1 MGFYNIINKT
11 SQIFFY
17 FFYSFG
23 WVGPEVTSKGKPILD
38 IVSHNFLDTRY
49 GCDNFDHFNYGI
61 LCYVYSLSKKLG
73 EMRKDNMSKE
83 TVKEL
88 VDTLTTK
95 DGVTAVKIAMQLNED
110 RNPTIDGLIN
120 LVALLDKNLK
130 LLATKVLELEKK
142 LENKNATSV

>member
-1 MGFYNIINKT
+1 
-11 SQIFFY
+11 
-17 FFYSFG
+17 
-23 WVGPEVTSKGKPILD
+23 
-38 IVSHNFLDTRY
+38 
-49 GCDNFDHFNYGI
+49 
-61 LCYVYSLSKKLG
+61 
-73 EMRKDNMSKE
+73 MRKDNMSKE

>member
-1 MGFYNIINKT
+1 
-11 SQIFFY
+11 
-17 FFYSFG
+17 
-23 WVGPEVTSKGKPILD
+23 
-38 IVSHNFLDTRY
+38 
-49 GCDNFDHFNYGI
+49 
-61 LCYVYSLSKKLG
+61 
-73 EMRKDNMSKE
+73 MSKE